1 MPRVGNLRDLTWTYD
16 PSGAAASPKLIGTP
30 RLEVRCLILKPGQY
44 PPCHRHHGEM
54 DEGFLIMGGR
64 GLMQFD
70 GEAFEVRKGS
80 VVLGKRGGFHSMKN
94 VGGEDLV
101 EFNCRGGKMPSGF
114 VPPGDK
120 SLPDDPELAGRRA
133 EDPSLYVRG
142 TVDSLTAPFD
152 LAAASKT
159 GLPKAIATPYLEVR
173 LASFAPGDRP
183 PLHRHQKELD
193 EATLVLKG
201 QVAYEVDGERV
212 EGGPGDLLHVPGGA
226 WHCLENTGGGEAQI
240 YNVLGGEL
248 PVRTE
253 WKR

>member
-1 MPRVGNLRDLTWTYD
+1 MPRVGNLRDLAWTYD

-30 RLEVRCLILKPGQY
+30 YLEVRCLILKPGQY
-44 PPCHRHHGEM
+44 PPCHSHHGEM
-54 DEGFLIMGGR
+54 DEGFLILAGR

-70 GEAFEVRKGS
+70 GEAFEVREGS

-94 VGGEDLV
+94 VGTEDLV
-101 EFNCRGGKMPSGF
+101 EFNCRGGRMPSGF
-114 VPPGDK
+114 VRPADK
-120 SLPDDPELAGRRA
+120 SIPDDPELVRERA
-133 EDPSLYVRG
+133 ADPSRCLRG
-142 TVDSLTAPFD
+142 TVDGLMAAFD
-152 LAAASKT
+152 LATASKS
-159 GLPKAIATPYLEVR
+159 GLPKAVATPYLEVR
-173 LASFAPGDRP
+173 IASFAPGDRP

-201 QVAYEVDGERV
+201 RVAYEVDGDRV

-226 WHCLENTGGGEAQI
+226 WHYLENAGGGEAQI

-253 WKR
+253 WR